1 VPTLLSGCAMP
12 GTSSS
17 FLTGMH
23 PSQEFCEA
31 RGYVLDAATKQCVP
45 PSQSKP
51 AAAETTGSLPQN
63 PQKPAAPQS
72 ASAAPSTAVVTAV
85 PTPSPV
91 SAPPPVER
99 PRAGPLAPLEPDAV
113 IYAELKENVDLM
125 TELTHYVR
133 ASGYRCDSVSALA
146 PLTYARG
153 YKFVC
158 NHFNYKYA
166 IEERDG
172 RSIVTVQ

>member
-1 VPTLLSGCAMP
+1 VT
-12 GTSSS
+12 
-17 FLTGMH
+17 
-23 PSQEFCEA
+23 
-31 RGYVLDAATKQCVP
+31 
-45 PSQSKP
+45 
-51 AAAETTGSLPQN
+51 
-63 PQKPAAPQS
+63 PAAPPQPERQRP
-72 ASAAPSTAVVTAV
+72 AA
-85 PTPSPV
+85 
-91 SAPPPVER
+91 
-99 PRAGPLAPLEPDAV
+99 LAPLEPDAV
-113 IYAELKENVDLM
+113 VYAELKENVDLM

-166 IEERDG
+166 IEEKDG